1 MQNFFYLLV
10 LSEILV
16 QFFVLKKLNI
26 DSTRKKKS
34 LDWKQPSELFKYAG
48 CILAIIS
55 GTIQIVH
62 IVNED

>member
-16 QFFVLKKLNI
+16 QLFVLKKLNI

-34 LDWKQPSELFKYAG
+34 LDWKQPSELFKNAD